1 METEK
6 VIKKRRKN
14 WRTDTGRGRERD
26 RERIFS
32 FPAKR
37 RSPSVIKTKK
47 RDREIKRQEGEGH
60 IARNS
65 ERRGGERERDRGSI
79 FSFPAIRR
87 KPLRHKNVP
96 IQTAIQDI
104 FQKLLPS
111 TVLIF
116 DGISDHDAHVR
127 K

>member
-1 METEK
+1 M
-6 VIKKRRKN
+6 KKN
-14 WRTDTGRGRERD
+14 
-26 RERIFS
+26 IFCINIHYYINVNHYGTI
-32 FPAKR
+32 FQK
-37 RSPSVIKTKK
+37 PSVIKTKK
-47 RDREIKRQEGEGH
+47 REREIKRQEGEGH
-60 IARNS
+60 IARSS

-111 TVLIF
+111 MMLIV
-116 DGISDHDAHVR
+116 DGNSEYDAR
-127 K
+127 AK